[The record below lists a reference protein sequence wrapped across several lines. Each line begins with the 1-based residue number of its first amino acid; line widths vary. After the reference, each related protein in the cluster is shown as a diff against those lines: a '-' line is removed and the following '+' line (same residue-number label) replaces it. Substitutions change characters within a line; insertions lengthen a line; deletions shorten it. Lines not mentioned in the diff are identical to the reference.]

1 MKKML
6 LNLWIILSLFLMM
19 SCQIAVAS
27 ISDDIDAIVDK
38 VWAEIDQKEQG
49 KQ

>member
-1 MKKML
+1 MANQSNTGL
-6 LNLWIILSLFLMM
+6 TFDEFNLIVDKS
-19 SCQIAVAS
+19 VAS